1 MSFAT
6 TDNTVWKQIADE
18 KEDTARTMAR
28 IALGL
33 FIACNVLAA
42 TAFSAHSKYSSI
54 CSFVDQK
61 QQEAAGG
68 FSDEEITSVLKTDFC
83 N

>member
-6 TDNTVWKQIADE
+6 TDNTVWRQIATE
-18 KEDTARTMAR
+18 KDNTAKTLVRV
-28 IALGL
+28 ALGL
-33 FIACNVLAA
+33 FVACNVLAA

-54 CSFVDQK
+54 CSFVDEK

-68 FSDEEITSVLKTDFC
+68 FSDETITATLKTDFC
-83 N
+83 D

>member
-1 MSFAT
+1 MGFAT

-68 FSDEEITSVLKTDFC
+68 LSDEEITSVLKTDFC

>member
-1 MSFAT
+1 MGFAT